1 MTRES
6 DAVPFGDII
15 TDNDGSGHT
24 SAPMTTRPRRIEVI
38 TGPDRRR
45 RWSLEQKR
53 AIVAES
59 HRTDTTPSAVARRH
73 GLNTG
78 QLYTWRR
85 QLKAVPLPNFARVEL
100 AELESSVAPLG
111 LIEITLPDGAR
122 VRVDTKVD
130 ERALRRVLRVLR
142 ER

>member
-1 MTRES
+1 MIS
-6 DAVPFGDII
+6 
-15 TDNDGSGHT
+15 
-24 SAPMTTRPRRIEVI
+24 
-38 TGPDRRR
+38 GPDRRR

-78 QLYTWRR
+78 QLYTGRR
-85 QLKAVPLPNFARVEL
+85 QFKALPLPNFARVEL
-100 AELESSVAPLG
+100 AEPESPVEPLG
-111 LIEITLPDGAR
+111 LIEITLPGGAS
-122 VRVDTKVD
+122 VRVDARVD
-130 ERALRRVLRVLR
+130 ERALRRVLKVLR

>member
-1 MTRES
+1 MITES
-6 DAVPFGDII
+6 DAVPFAEII
-15 TDNDGSGHT
+15 TDSDGSGHT
-24 SAPMTTRPRRIEVI
+24 SARMSTRPRRVEVI

-59 HRTDTTPSAVARRH
+59 HRTDTTPAAVARRY

-85 QLKAVPLPNFARVEL
+85 QLRAVPLPGFARVEL
-100 AELESSVAPLG
+100 AKAETPVTSSG
-111 LIEITLPDGAR
+111 MIEITLTDGAR
-122 VRVDTKVD
+122 VRVDERVD
-130 ERALRRVLRVLR
+130 ERMLRRVIKVLR
-142 ER
+142 EQ

>member
-1 MTRES
+1 MS
-6 DAVPFGDII
+6 
-15 TDNDGSGHT
+15 GS
-24 SAPMTTRPRRIEVI
+24 SRRIEVI

-59 HRTDTTPSAVARRH
+59 LRAGASSSAVARRH

-78 QLYTWRR
+78 QIYTWRR
-85 QLKAVPLPNFARVEL
+85 LLRGASPSGFARVEL
-100 AELESSVAPLG
+100 AEGPCPVAPLPITSACSPG
-111 LIEITLPDGAR
+111 LIEIALPDGAR
-122 VRVDTKVD
+122 VRVDAKVD
-130 ERALRRVLRVLR
+130 ERSLRRVLRALR

>member
-1 MTRES
+1 MITES
-6 DAVPFGDII
+6 DAVPFAEII
-15 TDNDGSGHT
+15 TDSDGSGHT
-24 SAPMTTRPRRIEVI
+24 SARMSTRPRRVEVI

-59 HRTDTTPSAVARRH
+59 HRTDTTPAAVARRH

-85 QLKAVPLPNFARVEL
+85 QFKALPLPGFARVEV
-100 AELESSVAPLG
+100 AEAEASVTPLG

-122 VRVDTKVD
+122 VRVDAKVD
-130 ERALRRVLRVLR
+130 ERTLRRVLKVLR
-142 ER
+142 DR

>member
-1 MTRES
+1 MITEN
-6 DAVPFGDII
+6 DTVPFADII
-15 TDNDGSGHT
+15 TDSDGSGHT
-24 SAPMTTRPRRIEVI
+24 SARMTPGPRRIEVI

-53 AIVAES
+53 AIVVES

-85 QLKAVPLPNFARVEL
+85 QFKAVPLPNFARVEL
-100 AELESSVAPLG
+100 AEAEPPVAPLG

-122 VRVDTKVD
+122 VRVDAKVD
-130 ERALRRVLRVLR
+130 ERTLRRVLKVLR

>member
-1 MTRES
+1 
-6 DAVPFGDII
+6 
-15 TDNDGSGHT
+15 
-24 SAPMTTRPRRIEVI
+24 MTTRSRRIEVI

-59 HRTDTTPSAVARRH
+59 HRSDTTPAAVARRH

-78 QLYTWRR
+78 QLYTWRG
-85 QLKAVPLPNFARVEL
+85 QLRAPSLPNFARVEL
-100 AELESSVAPLG
+100 AEAEAPVAPLG
-111 LIEITLPDGAR
+111 LIEIILPDGAR

-130 ERALRRVLRVLR
+130 ERTLRRVLKVLR

>member
-1 MTRES
+1 MIAES
-6 DAVPFGDII
+6 DAVPFADII
-15 TDNDGSGHT
+15 TDSDGSDHT
-24 SAPMTTRPRRIEVI
+24 SARMTTRPRRIEVI
-38 TGPDRRR
+38 TGLDRRR

-85 QLKAVPLPNFARVEL
+85 QFKAVPLPNFARVEL
-100 AELESSVAPLG
+100 AEAELPVAPLG

-122 VRVDTKVD
+122 IRVDTKVD
-130 ERALRRVLRVLR
+130 ERALRRVIKVLR
-142 ER
+142 DR

>member
-1 MTRES
+1 MTPES

-24 SAPMTTRPRRIEVI
+24 SASMTTRPRRIEMI

-85 QLKAVPLPNFARVEL
+85 QFKALPLPTFARVEL
-100 AELESSVAPLG
+100 AEPEPPVASLG

-130 ERALRRVLRVLR
+130 ERTLRRVLRMLR

>member
-1 MTRES
+1 MTTES
-6 DAVPFGDII
+6 GAVPIGDII
-15 TDNDGSGHT
+15 TDSDGSGHT
-24 SAPMTTRPRRIEVI
+24 SARMTTRPRRIEVI

-45 RWSLEQKR
+45 RWSPAQKR

-59 HRTDTTPSAVARRH
+59 HRSDTTPSAVARRH
-73 GLNTG
+73 DLNTG

-85 QLKAVPLPNFARVEL
+85 QLKALPVPNFARVEL
-100 AELESSVAPLG
+100 TEAEPPVAPLG

-122 VRVDTKVD
+122 VRVDAKVD
-130 ERALRRVLRVLR
+130 ERTLRRVLRVLR

>member
-1 MTRES
+1 MIAES
-6 DAVPFGDII
+6 DAVPFADII
-15 TDNDGSGHT
+15 TDSDGSDHT
-24 SAPMTTRPRRIEVI
+24 SARMTTRPRRIEVI
-38 TGPDRRR
+38 TGLDRRR

-85 QLKAVPLPNFARVEL
+85 QFKALPLPNFARVEL
-100 AELESSVAPLG
+100 AEAELPVAPLG

-122 VRVDTKVD
+122 IRVDTKVD
-130 ERALRRVLRVLR
+130 ERALRRVIKVLR
-142 ER
+142 DR

>member
-1 MTRES
+1 MIAES
-6 DAVPFGDII
+6 DAVPFADII
-15 TDNDGSGHT
+15 TDSDGSDHT
-24 SAPMTTRPRRIEVI
+24 SARMTTRPRRIEVI

-85 QLKAVPLPNFARVEL
+85 QLRALSIPGFARVEL
-100 AELESSVAPLG
+100 AEAEAQTAPLG
-111 LIEITLPDGAR
+111 VIEISLPDGAR
-122 VRVDTKVD
+122 IRVDAKVD
-130 ERALRRVLRVLR
+130 ERALRRVIKVLR
-142 ER
+142 DR

>member
-1 MTRES
+1 
-6 DAVPFGDII
+6 
-15 TDNDGSGHT
+15 
-24 SAPMTTRPRRIEVI
+24 MTTRPRRIEVI

-59 HRTDTTPSAVARRH
+59 HRTDTTPAAVARRH

-85 QLKAVPLPNFARVEL
+85 QLQVPSLPGFARVEF
-100 AELESSVAPLG
+100 AETEASIAPLG

-122 VRVDTKVD
+122 VRVDAKVD
-130 ERALRRVLRVLR
+130 ERTLRRVIKVLR

>member
-1 MTRES
+1 MTTES
-6 DAVPFGDII
+6 DAVPFADII
-15 TDNDGSGHT
+15 TDSDGSGHT
-24 SAPMTTRPRRIEVI
+24 SGRMTTRPRRIEVI

-59 HRTDTTPSAVARRH
+59 HRTDTTPAAVARRH

-85 QLKAVPLPNFARVEL
+85 QLPALSLPNFARVEL
-100 AELESSVAPLG
+100 AEAEAPVAPLG

-130 ERALRRVLRVLR
+130 ERTLRRVLKVLR

>member
-1 MTRES
+1 MITEN
-6 DAVPFGDII
+6 DTVPFADII
-15 TDNDGSGHT
+15 TDSDESGYT
-24 SAPMTTRPRRIEVI
+24 SARMTTRPRRIEVI
-38 TGPDRRR
+38 TGADRRR

-59 HRTDTTPSAVARRH
+59 HRTDTTPAAVARRH

-85 QLKAVPLPNFARVEL
+85 QFKALPFPNFARVEL
-100 AELESSVAPLG
+100 AEAEASVAPLG

-130 ERALRRVLRVLR
+130 ERTLRRVLKVLR

>member
-1 MTRES
+1 MTTES
-6 DAVPFGDII
+6 DAVPFGEII
-15 TDNDGSGHT
+15 TDSDGSGHT
-24 SAPMTTRPRRIEVI
+24 SAPMASRLRRIEVI

-45 RWSLEQKR
+45 RWSLAQKR

-85 QLKAVPLPNFARVEL
+85 QFKALPLPNFARVEL
-100 AELESSVAPLG
+100 AEAEPPVAPLG
-111 LIEITLPDGAR
+111 LIEITMPDGAR

-130 ERALRRVLRVLR
+130 ERTLRRVLRVLR
-142 ER
+142 EP

>member
-1 MTRES
+1 MITEH
-6 DAVPFGDII
+6 DAVPFAEII
-15 TDNDGSGHT
+15 TDSDESDHT
-24 SAPMTTRPRRIEVI
+24 SARMTARPRRIEVI

-59 HRTDTTPSAVARRH
+59 HRTDTTPAAVARRH

-85 QLKAVPLPNFARVEL
+85 QFKALPLPSFARVEL
-100 AELESSVAPLG
+100 AEPEPPVAPLG
-111 LIEITLPDGAR
+111 LIEITLLDGAR

-130 ERALRRVLRVLR
+130 ERTLRRVLRVLR

>member
-1 MTRES
+1 MIPES
-6 DAVPFGDII
+6 DTVPFADII
-15 TDNDGSGHT
+15 TDSDGSGHT
-24 SAPMTTRPRRIEVI
+24 SARMTTRPRRIEVI

-59 HRTDTTPSAVARRH
+59 RRTDTTPSAVARRH

-85 QLKAVPLPNFARVEL
+85 QFKALPLPNFARVEL
-100 AELESSVAPLG
+100 AEAEPLVAPLG

-122 VRVDTKVD
+122 IRVDTKVD
-130 ERALRRVLRVLR
+130 ERTLRRVIKVLR
-142 ER
+142 DR

>member
-1 MTRES
+1 MTTES
-6 DAVPFGDII
+6 DGVPFAEII
-15 TDNDGSGHT
+15 TDSDGSGHT
-24 SAPMTTRPRRIEVI
+24 SARMTTRARRIEVI

-59 HRTDTTPSAVARRH
+59 HRTDTSPAAVARRH

-85 QLKAVPLPNFARVEL
+85 QLRAPSLPGFARVEL
-100 AELESSVAPLG
+100 AEAEAPVAPL
-111 LIEITLPDGAR
+111 IEIILSDGMR
-122 VRVDTKVD
+122 VRIDARLD
-130 ERALRRVLRVLR
+130 ERSLRRVMKVLR
-142 ER
+142 DR

>member
-1 MTRES
+1 MIAES
-6 DAVPFGDII
+6 DAVPFADII
-15 TDNDGSGHT
+15 TDSDGSGHT
-24 SAPMTTRPRRIEVI
+24 SGRMTTRPRRIEVI

-85 QLKAVPLPNFARVEL
+85 QFKALPPPNFARVEL
-100 AELESSVAPLG
+100 AEAELPVAPLG

-122 VRVDTKVD
+122 IRVDTKVD
-130 ERALRRVLRVLR
+130 ERALRRVIKVLR
-142 ER
+142 DR

>member
-1 MTRES
+1 MTTES

-59 HRTDTTPSAVARRH
+59 HRTDTSPAAVARRH

-85 QLKAVPLPNFARVEL
+85 QLRARSLPGLARLEL
-100 AELESSVAPLG
+100 AEAEVPVAPV
-111 LIEITLPDGAR
+111 IEIILSDGMR
-122 VRVDTKVD
+122 VRIDGRLD
-130 ERALRRVLRVLR
+130 ERSLRRV
-142 ER
+142 

>member
-1 MTRES
+1 MITES
-6 DAVPFGDII
+6 DAVPFSDMI
-15 TDNDGSGHT
+15 TDSEGSGHT
-24 SAPMTTRPRRIEVI
+24 SARMTARPRRIEVI

-45 RWSLEQKR
+45 RWSLEQKQ

-59 HRTDTTPSAVARRH
+59 HRADTTPASVARRH

-85 QLKAVPLPNFARVEL
+85 QLRVPTRPSFARVEL
-100 AELESSVAPLG
+100 ASAAPASSLG

-122 VRVDTKVD
+122 VRVDANVD
-130 ERALRRVLRVLR
+130 ERTLRRVMKVLR
-142 ER
+142 DR

>member
-1 MTRES
+1 MTAES
-6 DAVPFGDII
+6 DAIPFAEII
-15 TDNDGSGHT
+15 TGSDGSGHT
-24 SAPMTTRPRRIEVI
+24 SARMTARPRRIEVI

-59 HRTDTTPSAVARRH
+59 YRTDTTPSAVARRH

-85 QLKAVPLPNFARVEL
+85 QFKAVPPTNFARVEL
-100 AELESSVAPLG
+100 AEPESPVAPLG

-130 ERALRRVLRVLR
+130 ERTLRRVLRVLR

>member
-1 MTRES
+1 MTTES
-6 DAVPFGDII
+6 DAVPFAEII
-15 TDNDGSGHT
+15 TDNDGGGHT
-24 SAPMTTRPRRIEVI
+24 SARMTTRPRRIEVI

-59 HRTDTTPSAVARRH
+59 HRADTTPAAVARRH

-85 QLKAVPLPNFARVEL
+85 QLQAPSLPGFARVEF
-100 AELESSVAPLG
+100 AETEASVAPLG

-122 VRVDTKVD
+122 VRVDAKVD
-130 ERALRRVLRVLR
+130 ERTLRRVIKVLR

>member
-1 MTRES
+1 
-6 DAVPFGDII
+6 
-15 TDNDGSGHT
+15 
-24 SAPMTTRPRRIEVI
+24 MTTRPRRIEVI

-53 AIVAES
+53 AIVAEC

-85 QLKAVPLPNFARVEL
+85 QLRALSLPGFARVEL
-100 AELESSVAPLG
+100 AEAEPPVAPLG
-111 LIEITLPDGAR
+111 LIEIILPDGTR
-122 VRVDTKVD
+122 VRVDAKVD
-130 ERALRRVLRVLR
+130 ERMLRRVLKVLR
-142 ER
+142 DR